1 MKKIALIDNQIEET
15 ETLKKGLMQK
25 LLTEGIG
32 HGEFKDSDIGRIP
45 VGWGV
50 VRLEEVAILSKAK
63 FTPNNTEVFDYIGL
77 EHMNQEKGTIN
88 GIGNSNETLSTKN
101 LFDKGDILFGK
112 LRPYLRKFYLAD
124 FNGVCSTEILVIKNK
139 NNIFNSFLF
148 KIIQT
153 EEFIEHSVSKVFG
166 TKMPRTSWDIL
177 KEFNL
182 SLPPL
187 NEQKQIA
194 EILSTTDEKL
204 EILRDKKESFKELK
218 KGLMQKLL
226 TGEVRVKV

>member
-1 MKKIALIDNQIEET
+1 
-15 ETLKKGLMQK
+15 
-25 LLTEGIG
+25 
-32 HGEFKDSDIGRIP
+32 
-45 VGWGV
+45 
-50 VRLEEVAILSKAK
+50 
-63 FTPNNTEVFDYIGL
+63 
-77 EHMNQEKGTIN
+77 MNQEKGTIN

-101 LFDKGDILFGK
+101 IFDKGDILFGK

-124 FNGVCSTEILVIKNK
+124 FNGVCSTEILVIKNQ

-177 KEFNL
+177 KEFYL
-182 SLPPL
+182 ALPSLK
-187 NEQKQIA
+187 EQTQIA
-194 EILSTTDEKL
+194 EILSTTDEKI
-204 EILRDKKESFKELK
+204 EILRDKKESFQELK

-226 TGEVRVKV
+226 TGELRVKL